1 MNIVAFVTASFSALL
16 SFLQGG
22 CGTVLA
28 GGGIRLAE
36 FLGMAPDHD
45 LERLILSGFAV
56 VIAAPLALIGGGLA
70 LARKRSAGVVLAIS
84 AVLCALAYQGGFK
97 DAAIWGICYFVAAV
111 FAYLDTEN
119 LKPKQLK
126 IRQTREVRLFQLE
139 PHTSS
144 DTAIRD
150 EEMSPS
156 PRGQTQSKH
165 PLQVDIGA
173 PQYTYEPTTGF
184 ETDALVTRAF
194 LFLEDGDFSRAGQ
207 YLEQA
212 LNQDPEN
219 SSAYL
224 GRLMVE
230 LKVCSEEELS
240 NCPSPLEDNRN
251 YQRAVRFADEPNRV
265 RLAELARANLERSE
279 RQRAE
284 DLEAQYTRAIELKS
298 RARYVSDYTQLT
310 TLFGDLGNYRDSE
323 AQTEQCRRISE
334 EKRRQS
340 NKSIMRFSILTLIS
354 ALLGGLFIFG
364 KERLTF
370 FSASPPSQEAPVSSI
385 QTVSQAQKAEKTST
399 KVEPEYPAPE
409 RGGYSVHP
417 SASGEAGQSPETIM
431 ALGAREQTIS
441 IYENPDLHS
450 SIVGSL
456 PSNHVFPIIEAWV
469 DPNAHKRWY
478 RVASENNG
486 RGWIP
491 EDGVRL
497 EGEEEILSDFLE
509 YGEESFNNMRRDAE
523 EDEQRLRRFITDK
536 RLPSHVVAGGHLYL
550 VRSYGYSLME
560 IRGNKVNLRREPNT
574 RSGIIMQMNEGYP
587 VDADA
592 YWTSADGRETWYYV
606 RTPDSREGWV
616 FGEFIRERP
625 R

>member
-1 MNIVAFVTASFSALL
+1 MNIVAFVIASFSALL

-28 GGGIRLAE
+28 GGGIRLVE
-36 FLGMAPDHD
+36 SLGMAPDRNM
-45 LERLILSGFAV
+45 ERLILSGFAV
-56 VIAAPLALIGGGLA
+56 VTAAPLALIGGGLA
-70 LARKRSAGVVLAIS
+70 LARKRSADVVLAIS
-84 AVLCALAYQGGFK
+84 AILCALAYQGGFK
-97 DAAIWGICYFVAAV
+97 DAAIWGICYFIAAV
-111 FAYLDTEN
+111 FAYIDTKN
-119 LKPKQLK
+119 LKPDQLK
-126 IRQTREVRLFQLE
+126 IRQTWAERPFQPE
-139 PHTSS
+139 PQTSS

-150 EEMSPS
+150 EETSPT
-156 PRGQTQSKH
+156 PRGQTQNEH

-173 PQYTYEPTTGF
+173 PQYTYEPITGF

-194 LFLEDGDFSRAGQ
+194 LFLEDGDFSRAEQ

-212 LNQDPEN
+212 LKQDPEN
-219 SSAYL
+219 SPAYL

-230 LKVCSEEELS
+230 LKAHSEEELR
-240 NCPSPLEDNRN
+240 NCPSPLKDNKN
-251 YQRAVRFADEPNRV
+251 YQRAVRFADESNRV
-265 RLAELARANLERSE
+265 RLAELVQANLERSE
-279 RQRAE
+279 RRRVE
-284 DLEAQYTRAIELKS
+284 ELEARYTRAIELKS
-298 RARYVSDYTQLT
+298 RARYVSDYTQLM
-310 TLFGDLGNYRDSE
+310 TLFGDLGTYRDSE

-354 ALLGGLFIFG
+354 ALLGGLFIFCR
-364 KERLTF
+364 ERLTF
-370 FSASPPSQEAPVSSI
+370 FPSSTPSQEAPVSSV
-385 QTVSQAQKAEKTST
+385 QTVSQAQEVEKNSTKAEP
-399 KVEPEYPAPE
+399 VYPAPE
-409 RGGYSVHP
+409 REGYSVRP
-417 SASGEAGQSPETIM
+417 SASGEAGQRPETIM
-431 ALGAREQTIS
+431 ALGVREQAIS
-441 IYENPDLHS
+441 LYEKPDLRS

-469 DPNAHKRWY
+469 GPNAHRRWY
-478 RVASENNG
+478 RVASEKSG

-509 YGEESFNNMRRDAE
+509 YGEESFNSMRREAE
-523 EDEQRLRRFITDK
+523 EDEQMLRRFITDK
-536 RLPSHVVAGGHLYL
+536 RLPSHVIAGGHLYL
-550 VRSYGYSLME
+550 VHSYGYSLME